1 MSSEN
6 NDASEVID
14 GSADAVDAV
23 ADSQVAEAAVLKLP
37 QPASSTVSLGLSA
50 DRLNPTVDSPT
61 DEASSS
67 PARPVATSANT
78 AASAFLTFGNKAG
91 GHRILDREKSCCSTE
106 IDELDDDDVE
116 EPPPGIRSPS
126 PRSVAA
132 TVQEAAAEVAVVGSS
147 PPQPGRKGGRA
158 CCDKTLHHI
167 MAQRS
172 REIESRYNEIEQ
184 RDRMN
189 ALMLRPTSLP
199 KWSKRE
205 VLTRVVEACGYLD
218 VPLRLPDEGCQP
230 EDDGESGDRASGAG
244 AKRRRGMTAA
254 GLCAAVAEERGLSY
268 RIVETVIDSVMSMTS
283 DNVRK
288 YGSCELGGSIKL
300 TLKIESYGDD
310 AIPASGTWILREG
323 DVQGEGADEEK
334 EEEGEEE
341 KEEDGD
347 APAGGGGGDADGPV
361 LPTTSPILILDSL
374 Y

>member
-106 IDELDDDDVE
+106 IDELDDDYVE

-132 TVQEAAAEVAVVGSS
+132 PVQEEAAEVAVVGSP
-147 PPQPGRKGGRA
+147 PPQPGRKGARA
-158 CCDKTLHHI
+158 CCVKTLHRI
-167 MAQRS
+167 MAQRYK
-172 REIESRYNEIEQ
+172 EIESR
-184 RDRMN
+184 DHMN
-189 ALMLRPTSLP
+189 ALRRRPNSLP
-199 KWSKRE
+199 KWSKQE
-205 VLTRVVEACGYLD
+205 VLNRVCETWCSLD

-230 EDDGESGDRASGAG
+230 EDDDGESGDRASGAG

-268 RIVETVIDSVMSMTS
+268 TIVETVIDSVMSMTS

-310 AIPASGTWILREG
+310 ALPASGTWILREG
-323 DVQGEGADEEK
+323 DAQGEGADEEK
-334 EEEGEEE
+334 EQEGERE
-341 KEEDGD
+341 KEEAGD